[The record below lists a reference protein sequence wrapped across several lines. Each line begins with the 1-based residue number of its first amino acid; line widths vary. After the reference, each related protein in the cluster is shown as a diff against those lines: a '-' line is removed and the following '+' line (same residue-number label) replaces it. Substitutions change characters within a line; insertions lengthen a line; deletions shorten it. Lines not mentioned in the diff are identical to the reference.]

1 MTTVEALHPDR
12 PLFART
18 GVNLASAG
26 LGARGLRATDEF
38 FAPLERML
46 EDAEALFHPGRYDAH
61 GKWMDGW
68 ETRRRRGGGHDHAT
82 IRLAAPGRI
91 LGFDVDT
98 AHFTGNYAPACRV
111 EAARGEAPGED
122 DWTTILPIRPL
133 GPSAH
138 HFFPCDSDGIWSHL
152 RLHIYPDG
160 GVARL
165 RAFGVPVLGASGE
178 DGRIDLASALNGG
191 RVLAFSDAHYGDFNR
206 MLAPGRGRDMGDGW
220 ETRRRREPGHD
231 WLLLALGARGT
242 IEEALVDTCHY
253 KGNFPDRCSMQ
264 AADLTAFGDGLTD
277 ALVTDAM
284 FWPTLLPETKLGPD
298 AEHRLDVAALG
309 PVTHVRLNI
318 HPDGGISRLR
328 LWGRPAPSPKAP
340 MPGTGR
346 PPVGP

>member
-1 MTTVEALHPDR
+1 MITVEALHPDQ
-12 PLFART
+12 PPFART

-26 LGARGLRATDEF
+26 LGAVGLHATDEF
-38 FAPLERML
+38 FAPLSRML
-46 EDAEALFHPGRYDAH
+46 EDAEAVFHPGRYDAH

-68 ETRRRRGGGHDHAT
+68 ETRRRRGGGHDFAT
-82 IRLAAPGRI
+82 IRLAAPGRL

-98 AHFTGNYAPACRV
+98 AHFTGNYAPACRI
-111 EAARGEAPGED
+111 EAARVEAGVEAGGED
-122 DWTTILPIRPL
+122 GWTTILPLRPL

-138 HFFPCDSDGIWSHL
+138 HFFACESAEIWTHL
-152 RLHIYPDG
+152 RLHIHPDG

-165 RAFGVPVLGASGE
+165 RAYGVPRLGEAGG
-178 DGRIDLASALNGG
+178 DGRIDLASALGG
-191 RVLAFSDAHYGDFNR
+191 ARVLAFSDAHYGDFAR

-242 IEEALVDTCHY
+242 IEEALVDTGHY
-253 KGNFPDRCSMQ
+253 KGNYPDRCSMQ
-264 AADLTAFGDGLTD
+264 AADLAGFGDGLADGLTD

-284 FWPTLLPETKLGPD
+284 FWPTLLPETPLGPD
-298 AEHRLDVAALG
+298 AEHRFDVADLG

-328 LWGRPAPSPKAP
+328 LWGRPAQAAP
-340 MPGTGR
+340 RAP
-346 PPVGP
+346 